1 VSPID
6 RSKVIDRSKIR
17 RERSKTR
24 KELQQNDDHI
34 DQFDHTHTGMEGVFF
49 DGRKD
54 RTLTQ
59 VLGDDNKYHRKTLT
73 EEHISIIAEPGS
85 SYFSHTTAPSGSSK
99 DTAESLVASL
109 KERNAKTENIKV
121 VGCDGTNVNTG
132 HIAGVIRRLE
142 ETFQHPLQWLVC
154 LLHAN
159 ELPLRHLFQAL
170 DGVTTGPR
178 GFSGAIGKRLVT
190 CSEQPVSSFAPVQLT
205 EQLSSVNPKELST
218 DQRYLLEMCN
228 SISKCECSVDLA
240 MRNLGCLNHS
250 RWLTTANRIL
260 RLYVSDMEPSQNLK
274 TVVTFIIR
282 VYAPTWFAIKAQ
294 SSCKDGARH
303 LHQMLVKS
311 RYLSP
316 KHKKIVDPVI
326 HRIAYFAHP
335 ENLLLAMMTDHRPH
349 IRELGLRRVMKDR
362 AEAHP
367 NGQIRRLKVPAK
379 LNFNAVEYF
388 DMIAL
393 SRSLP

>member
-1 VSPID
+1 M
-6 RSKVIDRSKIR
+6 R
-17 RERSKTR
+17 
-24 KELQQNDDHI
+24 
-34 DQFDHTHTGMEGVFF
+34 
-49 DGRKD
+49 
-54 RTLTQ
+54 
-59 VLGDDNKYHRKTLT
+59 
-73 EEHISIIAEPGS
+73 
-85 SYFSHTTAPSGSSK
+85 
-99 DTAESLVASL
+99 
-109 KERNAKTENIKV
+109 KTENIKV

-205 EQLSSVNPKELST
+205 EQLSSVDPKELST

-228 SISKCECSVDLA
+228 SISKGECSVDLA
-240 MRNLGCLNHS
+240 MRNPGCLNHS

-282 VYAPTWFAIKAQ
+282 VYMIVC
-294 SSCKDGARH
+294 SNVVRH
-303 LHQMLVKS
+303 KSLV
-311 RYLSP
+311 
-316 KHKKIVDPVI
+316 
-326 HRIAYFAHP
+326 
-335 ENLLLAMMTDHRPH
+335 
-349 IRELGLRRVMKDR
+349 VMQR
-362 AEAHP
+362 W
-367 NGQIRRLKVPAK
+367 
-379 LNFNAVEYF
+379 
-388 DMIAL
+388 
-393 SRSLP
+393 S